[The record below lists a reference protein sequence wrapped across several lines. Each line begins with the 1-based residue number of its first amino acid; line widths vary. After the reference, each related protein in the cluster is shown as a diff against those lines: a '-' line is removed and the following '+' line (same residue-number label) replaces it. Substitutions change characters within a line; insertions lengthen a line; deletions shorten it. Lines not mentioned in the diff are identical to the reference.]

1 MKVVR
6 VFVGLIL
13 SLTWIAGHAAG
24 PSVNELIEAEATK
37 TLKSLTESDKSAPTP
52 PAPSPMQQQ
61 AQAQVL
67 PATPIPVASD
77 ADAGKPKHR
86 DGLFARFGV
95 VPNLSG
101 YLMWNDVI
109 YQVTV
114 GKKIRGYTVV
124 AIDSEGADLRSP
136 KGKIKHFESL
146 VDEGFDNGNDKTSQ
160 QQAQTTVSPGF
171 AASPLPPTMPT
182 MMPGPRVGGVN
193 GVR

>member
-1 MKVVR
+1 MNVVR
-6 VFVGLIL
+6 VFAGLIL
-13 SLTWIAGHAAG
+13 SLAWSAGHAAG
-24 PSVNELIEAEATK
+24 PSVNDLIEAEATK

-52 PAPSPMQQQ
+52 PALLPTQQQ
-61 AQAQVL
+61 SPAL
-67 PATPIPVASD
+67 PAAPIPAASD

-101 YLMWNDVI
+101 YLMWNDVV

-114 GKKIRGYTVV
+114 GKRIKGYTVV
-124 AIDSEGADLRSP
+124 AIDADGANLRSP

-146 VDEGFDNGNDKTSQ
+146 VDEGFDNGNDKPSQ
-160 QQAQTTVSPGF
+160 QQAQMTGSPGF
-171 AASPLPPTMPT
+171 AASPLPPSMPT

>member
-1 MKVVR
+1 MKVVH
-6 VFVGLIL
+6 VFAGLIL
-13 SLTWIAGHAAG
+13 SLAWIAGHAAG
-24 PSVNELIEAEATK
+24 PSVNDLIEAEATK

-52 PAPSPMQQQ
+52 PVLSPAQQQ
-61 AQAQVL
+61 PSVL
-67 PATPIPVASD
+67 PPAPILAASD

-114 GKKIRGYTVV
+114 GKKIKGYTVV
-124 AIDSEGADLRSP
+124 AIDADGANLRSP

-146 VDEGFDNGNDKTSQ
+146 VDEGFDNGNDKTPQ
-160 QQAQTTVSPGF
+160 QQAQVTGSPGF
-171 AASPLPPTMPT
+171 AASPLPPSMPT